1 MTIEQKAIYI
11 MYFWKYA
18 TKEQIGDMTM
28 LSVDIMADYIL
39 EIWKEFYIKNK
50 KNKLNINNKLLN
62 SKVVSLN
69 KLHI

>member
-11 MYFWKYA
+11 MYFWKYGTA
-18 TKEQIGDMTM
+18 EQIGDMTM

-39 EIWKEFYIKNK
+39 EVWKEFYVENR
-50 KNKLNINNKLLN
+50 KNKLNIDNKLLN

>member
-11 MYFWKYA
+11 MYFWKYG

-39 EIWKEFYIKNK
+39 EIWKEFYM
-50 KNKLNINNKLLN
+50 KNKLNIDNKLLN